1 MRISLT
7 CLFAAVL
14 CCGCTDPEQAART
27 RKNQREMYEAAQ
39 QAMREA
45 REGGMSI
52 EEAQE
57 QALKAQREVKEAQ
70 ESAKRESD

>member
-27 RKNQREMYEAAQ
+27 SKNQREMYEAGR

-45 REGGMSI
+45 HEAGMSN
-52 EEAQE
+52 EEAKE
-57 QALKAQREVKEAQ
+57 HSVKAQLEVKEAQ